1 MGVEPTYAAWEAD
14 VLPINYIR
22 IYIYFNII
30 MSGFQDFLF
39 FYKILQDVLSF
50 LFADME
56 NITVI

>member
-1 MGVEPTYAAWEAD
+1 MGVEPTYSAWEAD

-39 FYKILQDVLSF
+39 FYKILQDVLSL

>member
-1 MGVEPTYAAWEAD
+1 MGVEPTYSAWEAD

-50 LFADME
+50 LLADME